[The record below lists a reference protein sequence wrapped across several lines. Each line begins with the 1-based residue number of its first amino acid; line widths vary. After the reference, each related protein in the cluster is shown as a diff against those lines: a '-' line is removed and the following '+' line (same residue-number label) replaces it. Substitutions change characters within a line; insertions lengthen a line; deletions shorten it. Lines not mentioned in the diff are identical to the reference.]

1 MIAPLFLRS
10 AAVRHG
16 SLSVPATA
24 ERDFELAAD
33 YLSGD
38 SAMRAILREAEHAG
52 HRLHLNVNSRDDDS
66 YDPSTRTVNW
76 DPHSALRLAGGGCQ
90 SPALGLGHELDHAT
104 VDPRI
109 ADAGGD
115 VYDPKY
121 DNREERRVISGSEA
135 HAASTLGENVRHN
148 HGGRAY
154 RVDSPIAR

>member
-16 SLSVPATA
+16 SLSVPASL
-24 ERDFELAAD
+24 ERDFELASD

-38 SAMRAILREAEHAG
+38 SVMRAILAKAEHSG
-52 HRLHLNVNSRDDDS
+52 PRLHLKLNRHDDDS
-66 YDPSTRTVNW
+66 YDPETRTVNW
-76 DPHSALRLAGGGCQ
+76 DPHSALHLTGGGSQ

-121 DNREERRVISGSEA
+121 DNREERRVISGSEK
-135 HAASTLGENVRHN
+135 HAALSLGEDVRHD
-148 HGGRAY
+148 HGGWAY
-154 RVDSPIAR
+154 RVDSPIVR